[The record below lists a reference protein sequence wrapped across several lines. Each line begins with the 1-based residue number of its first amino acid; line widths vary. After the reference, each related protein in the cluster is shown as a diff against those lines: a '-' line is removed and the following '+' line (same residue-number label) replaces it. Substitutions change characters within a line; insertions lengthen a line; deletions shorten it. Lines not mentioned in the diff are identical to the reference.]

1 MANDDHSKIIARLKE
16 HYPDAR
22 YYLNF
27 SNPLELM
34 VAAILSAQVRDEV
47 VNEATKTLFKR
58 YKTAKDYANA
68 DLKEFE
74 KEISKITFFRN
85 KAKNVKEA
93 CRILIEKYNGNVPRK
108 MEELTKLPGIARKTA
123 NVILSNAY
131 DVIEGIPVDTHYI
144 RVAYRLGWTKSTNPV
159 VIEKD
164 SMNIIDKKYWKELPW
179 LLKAHGKAICKA
191 PYPYCSKCFLNEECP
206 KQGVT
211 KKL

>member
-1 MANDDHSKIIARLKE
+1 MVKDNHNEIIARLKK
-16 HYPDAR
+16 HYPDAK

-34 VAAILSAQVRDEV
+34 VAATLSAQVRDEV
-47 VNEATKTLFKR
+47 VNEATKTLFKK
-58 YKTAKDYANA
+58 YKTARDYANA
-68 DLKEFE
+68 DLNEFE
-74 KEISKITFFRN
+74 KIISKITFFRN

-93 CRILIEKYNGNVPRK
+93 CRILVEKHNGNVPRT

-131 DVIEGIPVDTHYI
+131 NVLEGIPVDTHYI
-144 RVAYRLGWTKSTNPV
+144 RVSYRLGWTKSTNPV

-164 SMNIIDKKYWKELPW
+164 SMQMIDKKDWKELPW
-179 LLKAHGKAICKA
+179 LLKSHGKNICKA
-191 PYPYCSKCFLNEECP
+191 PLPYCSKCFLSDICP
-206 KQGVT
+206 KQGVD

>member
-1 MANDDHSKIIARLKE
+1 MVMDTNDEIIVRLKK
-16 HYPDAR
+16 HYPDAK

-58 YKTAKDYANA
+58 YKTAKDYADI

-74 KEISKITFFRN
+74 KDISKITFFRN

-93 CRILIEKYNGNVPRK
+93 CRILVEKYNGNVPRT

-159 VIEKD
+159 KIEKD
-164 SMNIIDKKYWKELPW
+164 SMQMIDGKYWKELPW
-179 LLKAHGKAICKA
+179 LLKAHGKSICKA
-191 PYPYCSKCFLNEECP
+191 HVPYCSKCFLNNICP
-206 KQGVT
+206 KQGVD

>member
-1 MANDDHSKIIARLKE
+1 MNKTINEIEELKK
-16 HYPDAR
+16 HYPDAK

-34 VAAILSAQVRDEV
+34 VAAILSAQVRDEA
-47 VNEATKTLFKR
+47 VNKATKTLFKK
-58 YKTAKDYANA
+58 YKTAKDYADA

-93 CRILIEKYNGNVPRK
+93 CRILIAKYNGGVPRT

-131 DVIEGIPVDTHYI
+131 NVIEGIPVDVHYI

-159 VIEKD
+159 KIEKD
-164 SMNIIDKKYWKELPW
+164 SMQMIDGKYWKELPW
-179 LLKAHGKAICKA
+179 LLKAHGKNICKA
-191 PYPYCSKCFLNEECP
+191 PVPYCSKCFLNNICP
-206 KQGVT
+206 KQGVG
-211 KKL
+211 KEL